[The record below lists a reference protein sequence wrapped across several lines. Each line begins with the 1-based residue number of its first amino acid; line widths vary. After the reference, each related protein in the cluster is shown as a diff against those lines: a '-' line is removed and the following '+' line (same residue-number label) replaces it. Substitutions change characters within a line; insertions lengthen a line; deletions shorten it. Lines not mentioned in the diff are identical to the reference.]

1 MTLMTR
7 TAILQARVRPEIK
20 YASEQV
26 LQRIG
31 LTMTEA
37 MELFL
42 RRIIVDE
49 KLPFEVTALDDATL
63 ATIIGTWRAGK
74 QSKEPIIELEGRGS
88 KKRKHQRRE

>member
-1 MTLMTR
+1 MTR
-7 TAILQARVRPEIK
+7 TAVLQARVRPEIK

-49 KLPFEVTALDDATL
+49 KLPFEVAALDDATL
-63 ATIIGTWRAGK
+63 ATIVGTWQADKNDKETIINIGNAR
-74 QSKEPIIELEGRGS
+74 SKSQGRQ
-88 KKRKHQRRE
+88 KRE

>member
-49 KLPFEVTALDDATL
+49 KLPFEVTALDDATI
-63 ATIIGTWRAGK
+63 ATIIGGWHAGH
-74 QSKEPIIELEGRGS
+74 QGKESVINIEDRGS
-88 KKRKHQRRE
+88 NRRKRQKRE

>member
-1 MTLMTR
+1 MPFMTR
-7 TAILQARVRPEIK
+7 TAVLQARVRPEIK
-20 YASEQV
+20 YASELV

-49 KLPFEVTALDDATL
+49 KLPFEVAALDDATL
-63 ATIIGTWRAGK
+63 ATIVSAWKAENDDKQPVIIGAPR
-74 QSKEPIIELEGRGS
+74 SKVQ
-88 KKRKHQRRE
+88 KRQKRE